1 MTDEIKGRARGGA
14 KRAANMTPEQRKAQ
28 AMKMVEAKKEL
39 ALLPKA
45 THGSA
50 DHPLKIGDIEIPCFV
65 LDDGRRVLLQSAM
78 LTALNMRQGT
88 AGRGEGDRIVKFLST
103 KSIKLHAD
111 KYLGKVI
118 ISTIKFKTLTGIIAH
133 GYEATVLADICDA
146 VLEARKTGDLHHQQ
160 EHIAKQCEI
169 LVRGFARVGIIALID
184 EATGYQKDR
193 ARDALAKI
201 LEAYVAKELQ
211 PYVKTFDAVFYE
223 QMFRLREL
231 PYPPE
236 KISYRPSYF
245 GHLTNDVVYS
255 RLAPG
260 ILKALKEEAK
270 KEEKKTHLHRHL
282 TPGYGKLELIKHLS
296 LVIAYMRD
304 SADWKGFIAKLNKY
318 APRFN
323 ETLPLNL
330 DEADR

>member
-1 MTDEIKGRARGGA
+1 MSDEFKGRAKGGA
-14 KRAANMTPEQRKAQ
+14 AKAAKMTPAERKAQ
-28 AMKMVEAKKEL
+28 AMKMVESKKEL
-39 ALLPKA
+39 SNLPKV

-50 DHPLKIGDIEIPCFV
+50 DKPLKIGDIEIPCYV
-65 LDDGRRVLLQSAM
+65 LEDGTRVLSQRGLISGIGMSA
-78 LTALNMRQGT
+78 G
-88 AGRGEGDRIVKFLST
+88 ST
-103 KSIKLHAD
+103 KSGDARPVAFFESDAMKPFEVNGLTVM
-111 KYLGKVI
+111 LR
-118 ISTIKFKTLTGIIAH
+118 SPIKFRPQH
-133 GYEATVLADICDA
+133 GGKAAYGYPATILADICET
-146 VLEARKTGDLHHQQ
+146 VLAARQSRKLPPRQNN
-160 EHIAKQCEI
+160 IADQCEI
-169 LVRGFARVGIIALID
+169 LVRGFARVGIIALVD
-184 EATGYQKDR
+184 EITGYQKDR

-223 QMFRLREL
+223 QMFRLRGL

-236 KISYRPSYF
+236 KANYRPSYF
-245 GHLTNDVVYS
+245 GHLTNDIVYS

-270 KEEKKTHLHRHL
+270 KEEIKTHLHRHL

-304 SADWKGFIAKLNKY
+304 SADWRNFVEKLNKY

-323 ETLPLNL
+323 ETMPLSL
-330 DEADR
+330 DEEDR

>member
-1 MTDEIKGRARGGA
+1 MENEVKGRAKGGKA
-14 KRAANMTPEQRKAQ
+14 KAERMTVEERKELSK
-28 AMKMVEAKKEL
+28 KMVNAKKER
-39 ALLPKA
+39 AKMPKA
-45 THGSA
+45 THYGV
-50 DHPLKIGDIEIPCFV
+50 LNLGGNEIRCFV
-65 LDDGRRVLLQSAM
+65 LYDGRRVLS
-78 LTALNMRQGT
+78 
-88 AGRGEGDRIVKFLST
+88 GRGLTGAIGMKGRGQGVARISSNKLI
-103 KSIKLHAD
+103 KSSENNDLLVAIE
-111 KYLGKVI
+111 
-118 ISTIKFKTLTGIIAH
+118 SPIKFIGKSPKGDEEPSD
-133 GYEATVLADICDA
+133 GFEATILQEVCEAILSARDRGLANSDHDKRYAAQADI
-146 VLEARKTGDLHHQQ
+146 L
-160 EHIAKQCEI
+160 I
-169 LVRGFARVGIIALID
+169 RGFARIGIIALVD

-211 PYVKTFDAVFYE
+211 PYVKTFDSIFYE
-223 QMFRLREL
+223 QMFRLRGL
-231 PYPPE
+231 QYPPE
-236 KISYRPSYF
+236 KVSYRPSYF

-260 ILKALKEEAK
+260 VLKALKEEAK
-270 KEEKKTHLHRHL
+270 KEEKKVHLHRHL

-304 SADWKGFIAKLNKY
+304 SADWQRFIAKLNKY